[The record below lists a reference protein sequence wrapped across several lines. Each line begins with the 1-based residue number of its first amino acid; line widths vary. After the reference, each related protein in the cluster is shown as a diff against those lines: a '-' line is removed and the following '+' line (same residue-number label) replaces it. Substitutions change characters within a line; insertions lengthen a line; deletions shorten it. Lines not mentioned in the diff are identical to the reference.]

1 MVRRTI
7 ITSHI
12 LLFTRTIV
20 HHRLQIAALRH
31 WLPKREGTSYAERT
45 EKKIVNLDI
54 KDGKKLQ
61 IAALRHWLP
70 KREGTSYAGRTA
82 KQLSEL
88 LYKQKNKYF
97 ILVSKVDKN
106 QQYFCNNKT
115 NDIMENLFV
124 NIMAYLAL
132 GAIFFSLG
140 YTWSRVDTLLKDTNN
155 ANQAK

>member
-1 MVRRTI
+1 M
-7 ITSHI
+7 
-12 LLFTRTIV
+12 
-20 HHRLQIAALRH
+20 QIAALRH
-31 WLPKREGTSYAERT
+31 WLPKREGTS
-45 EKKIVNLDI
+45 
-54 KDGKKLQ
+54 
-61 IAALRHWLP
+61 
-70 KREGTSYAGRTA
+70 SAGRTA

-88 LYKQKNKYF
+88 LHKQKNKYF
-97 ILVSKVDKN
+97 IPVSKVDKN

-115 NDIMENLFV
+115 NDTMENLFV